1 MSDLKKASCHKRCP
15 YDRFCYYEGEDRDD
29 FPDEC
34 FNYYKIDDLLL
45 EARYPDSDEDEN
57 EEETE

>member
-1 MSDLKKASCHKRCP
+1 MQKASCHQRCP

-34 FNYYKIDDLLL
+34 CFYYKIDDLLL
-45 EARYPDSDEDEN
+45 EARYERDPDEPDES
-57 EEETE
+57 EEEFE